1 MRTDSGAVL
10 ITGAYGHLGR
20 AVTHAF
26 KGRDVVLLDLPGVI
40 EANQGQA
47 ESTHLPLGCD
57 LLDAEA
63 VAQAV
68 GMAVEQVGPIFVVCN
83 IAGGFRMG
91 EPVHETSDSTWQYLL
106 DVNVRTILHTS
117 RAVVPGMVAAGRGA
131 VVNVSANAALRGVAY
146 MGMYAASKSAVARL
160 TESMSAELRAHGIN
174 VNCVMP
180 SIIDTPENRS
190 AMPEAEFAH
199 WVAPADL
206 AAVVRFLASDAARA
220 IHGACIPVTGLS

>member
-1 MRTDSGAVL
+1 
-10 ITGAYGHLGR
+10 
-20 AVTHAF
+20 
-26 KGRDVVLLDLPGVI
+26 
-40 EANQGQA
+40 
-47 ESTHLPLGCD
+47 
-57 LLDAEA
+57 
-63 VAQAV
+63 
-68 GMAVEQVGPIFVVCN
+68 
-83 IAGGFRMG
+83 MG